1 MPSCSASY
9 SIADASKMTVI
20 LPKEFLEDDKDISS
34 SESATISNE
43 NLELISSLIDS
54 YQNENNEVM
63 HVDDTW
69 LNQIPIGSR
78 EVRITGTRQ
87 TIDEMHSR
95 SSNSFTISSVFSS
108 NTTNIIQPQPI
119 NMGQHEE
126 GSNKEHLEQNLLTF
140 VYSNP
145 VQPIC
150 QVLPIQS
157 VNNVT
162 LQPVSSCETSFF
174 HDMPLTTTEV
184 SFTTSSKTSTS
195 GGSVIMVERIPVKSE
210 PLESANSPSSGNMEE
225 TSKGNASPSQAKFL
239 PMKPRKYPSKINGV
253 DVRDRPFAC
262 PAESCDRRFSRSD
275 ELTRH
280 IRIHTGHKPF
290 QCQVCQ
296 RSFSR
301 SDHLTTH
308 TRTHTGEK
316 PYACDICERRFSRS
330 DEKTRHM
337 RVHNKNK
344 VKSVAKNE
352 HGILSTNFICAN
364 IKVP

>member
-1 MPSCSASY
+1 
-9 SIADASKMTVI
+9 MTVI
-20 LPKEFLEDDKDISS
+20 LPKDFLEDDKDISS
-34 SESATISNE
+34 SESAAISNE

-63 HVDDTW
+63 HVDDAW
-69 LNQIPIGSR
+69 LNQMSIGSR
-78 EVRITGTRQ
+78 EVRITGTGQ
-87 TIDEMHSR
+87 TIDGMNPR
-95 SSNSFTISSVFSS
+95 SSNSFTMSNVFSS
-108 NTTNIIQPQPI
+108 NTMNIIQPQAQTI
-119 NMGQHEE
+119 NMGQNEE
-126 GSNKEHLEQNLLTF
+126 GSNKEHLEQNLLSF
-140 VYSNP
+140 VYPNP
-145 VQPIC
+145 DQTIC

-157 VNNVT
+157 VDNVT

-174 HDMPLTTTEV
+174 RDMPLTTSEV
-184 SFTTSSKTSTS
+184 TFTTSSTTSTS
-195 GGSVIMVERIPVKSE
+195 GGSVIMIERIPVKSE
-210 PLESANSPSSGNMEE
+210 PLESANPPSPGNVEE
-225 TSKGNASPSQAKFL
+225 TFKGNASPSQVKFL
-239 PMKPRKYPSKINGV
+239 PMKPRKYPSRTNGV

-344 VKSVAKNE
+344 VKSVTKNE
-352 HGILSTNFICAN
+352 NGILSNNFICTN